1 MVEIRIKQPK
11 QFLADLGFTNI
22 CFDLDTSI
30 KIEEEANIKE
40 FLLAVIKAM
49 QIEGYKVTETAMK
62 QAIEELI
69 EEDEI
74 ERSWLKWI

>member
-11 QFLADLGFTNI
+11 QSLADLGFTNI

-40 FLLAVIKAM
+40 FLLAVVKAM
-49 QIEGYKVTETAMK
+49 QIEGYRITETAMK

-69 EEDEI
+69 EEEEI
-74 ERSWLKWI
+74 ERS